1 VSFLSLERSSSEDP
15 GETQRPRGIPL
26 GSICDRGKVVNA
38 GMLSNA
44 TKDGRRLMRQS
55 WFRAISLLSLPPLL
69 TVGAYAAEYERPTP
83 PKGGQPTSADL
94 QIYDGASRSVTVQLL
109 NLTPYD
115 IAFDY
120 IPGVSWSIT
129 STDQVMMQNDDR
141 HIRKSFMFV
150 PVGIPSLIPGAPEQG
165 FLGPGDPGYDPDY
178 SDTTTH
184 PYSMVFSWDDQG
196 GFVEDNWV
204 RWTIKEVEYK
214 WCDRNDG
221 NCQDRIRDVPLGLW
235 MYRNEPTFN
244 LSSSFLPVLVDALK
258 LTFKTVSLVFVPES
272 PTAWAKAFLATKELA
287 QDAVKFVKQNTQEND
302 GNKMWVASYIIPDP
316 ASQCVAAQQASLTC
330 NPEIMSND
338 SDKTTGDAV
347 YVHWSAEWAGPEE
360 PDGSTSQ
367 YAAEQKLVVSVHV
380 LRGQRAPTVR
390 PGVLPKPLSRWI
402 RAHCHDYSDAV
413 GGFQGRSSRRDSSEF
428 TDSGSDESGPAVP
441 VTGGRRQD
449 SAASRE
455 AGAYRTAPPSLHPRG
470 AHSRSNKRA

>member
-1 VSFLSLERSSSEDP
+1 
-15 GETQRPRGIPL
+15 
-26 GSICDRGKVVNA
+26 
-38 GMLSNA
+38 
-44 TKDGRRLMRQS
+44 MRQS

-330 NPEIMSND
+330 NPEIMSNV

-380 LRGQRAPTVR
+380 LRGQRAQQCDPAFYPNHCPLGSEPIVMITVMR
-390 PGVLPKPLSRWI
+390 SVDFKVGVLAGIPPNLRTQAPTNPVQLFLLQAGAGKI
-402 RAHCHDYSDAV
+402 RQLLAK
-413 GGFQGRSSRRDSSEF
+413 QGRTGLLLLRSILVGLTPDQTNVLEQMSSHMAAGKRPTLQERQLVHFIGSELQ
-428 TDSGSDESGPAVP
+428 A
-441 VTGGRRQD
+441 RLH
-449 SAASRE
+449 E
-455 AGAYRTAPPSLHPRG
+455 AGLR
-470 AHSRSNKRA
+470 